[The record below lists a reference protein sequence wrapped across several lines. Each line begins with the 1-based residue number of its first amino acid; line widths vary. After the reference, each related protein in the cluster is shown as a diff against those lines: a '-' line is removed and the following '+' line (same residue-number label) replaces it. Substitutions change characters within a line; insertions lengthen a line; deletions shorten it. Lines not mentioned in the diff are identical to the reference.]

1 MNFGFS
7 ISDFITVAAL
17 AWKLYI
23 SCKESSDDFKNIS
36 GEVGSLHLVLKEI
49 TEHLSEYNLAPD
61 REAQLIGLG
70 KQCYDVLKD
79 VENLLNRYDSLG
91 TASQR
96 TWDRMRWGLKD
107 TSALR
112 DRLILHTTIL
122 ATFNT
127 TLTKWVII
135 LGPSVNLKR
144 RRG

>member
-1 MNFGFS
+1 MSFGFS
-7 ISDFITVAAL
+7 ISDFITVPAL
-17 AWKLYI
+17 AWKLYL

-36 GEVGSLHLVLKEI
+36 GQVASLHIVLKE
-49 TEHLSEYNLAPD
+49 TSEHLSEYNLAPD

-79 VENLLNRYDSLG
+79 IESLLDRYESLG
-91 TASQR
+91 AASQR
-96 TWDRMRWGLKD
+96 TWDRMRWGFED

-112 DRLILHTTIL
+112 DRLMLNTTIL

-135 LGPSVNLKR
+135 LRPSVGR
-144 RRG
+144 SQ